1 MEEFCM
7 ASGQKVSLL
16 KSKIFC
22 SANVST
28 RLANTISRKAGI
40 PLTKN
45 LGKNLGVNI
54 RHERVSKK
62 TCKEVIDK
70 GRSAGW
76 RGGN

>member
-16 KSKIFC
+16 KSKFFC

-28 RLANTISRKAGI
+28 RRSNTISRKTGI
-40 PLTKN
+40 PLTEN

-54 RHERVSKK
+54 LHERVNKK

-70 GRSAGW
+70 GHSPG
-76 RGGN
+76 

>member
-1 MEEFCM
+1 M
-7 ASGQKVSLL
+7 
-16 KSKIFC
+16 
-22 SANVST
+22 ST

-54 RHERVSKK
+54 LHERVSKK